1 MSAAHSKYS
10 ASASDRWLACPGS
23 VVLSA
28 GKSSKASIHAARGT
42 VAHTLLEWCLTQGLA
57 EPHAEWVGAVHE
69 VDGFE
74 IEVDDELIDNVKW
87 ALGHIAEITA
97 GCDIVQSETRV
108 NYAHWLGVPTDEGFG
123 TSDVIAVR
131 SADRELLVA
140 DYKNGRKAVDAVDNT
155 QMMLYAAGALTQF
168 EDVVDV
174 DTVRMVI
181 LQPEAGRPK
190 EHVISVADL
199 KAWLT
204 GPARSG
210 ASSVQVAERTYPDAA
225 DGASEWQDTFLKT
238 GEHCTFCKAK
248 ATCPKIRGE
257 VAEAVFH
264 TAPATPEEFE
274 SYVDNARAMGACAT
288 TLESVLACERSQG
301 HSAAAWIGAAL
312 SKVDLIEDWCKAVR
326 AEAERRLLAGEPV
339 PGFKI
344 VQGKR
349 GARAWANVAEAE
361 QMLKTFRLKQEEMYD
376 FKLISPTTAEKLAK
390 AETIGKRQW
399 PKLQALITQSEGKP
413 HVAPESDPRPSITVQ
428 PVDEMFH
435 PQADDLV

>member
-210 ASSVQVAERTYPDAA
+210 ASSVQVAERTYSDAA
-225 DGASEWQDTFLKT
+225 DGASEWHDTFLRT

-257 VAEAVFH
+257 VAQTTGFAEDI
-264 TAPATPEEFE
+264 TAEFE
-274 SYVDNARAMGACAT
+274 VVKLTSSTPPADI
-288 TLESVLACERSQG
+288 SVCLQ
-301 HSAAAWIGAAL
+301 
-312 SKVDLIEDWCKAVR
+312 KVDLIEDWCKAVR

-349 GARAWANVAEAE
+349 GARAWANASEAE

-376 FKLISPTTAEKLAK
+376 FKLISPTAAEKLAK

>member
-1 MSAAHSKYS
+1 VTQAAHSKYS
-10 ASASDRWLACPGS
+10 ASASERWLACPGS
-23 VVLSA
+23 VTLSA

-42 VAHTLLEWCLTQGLA
+42 AAHTVLEECLLVPQHKPEDFIGRA
-57 EPHAEWVGAVHE
+57 FDI
-69 VDGFE
+69 DGFTVE
-74 IEVDDELIDNVKW
+74 FDDELASNVQW
-87 ALGHIAEITA
+87 ALGHLAEITA
-97 GCDIVQSETRV
+97 GCDIVQAETRV
-108 NYAHWLGVPTDEGFG
+108 NYAHWIGVPQEEGFG
-123 TSDVIAVR
+123 TADVIAVR

-155 QMMLYAAGALTQF
+155 QMMLYAGGALSQF
-168 EDVVDV
+168 DDVVDI

-181 LQPEAGRPK
+181 LQPDAGRPK

-199 KAWLT
+199 RTWLT
-204 GPARSG
+204 GRARSG
-210 ASSVQVAERTYPDAA
+210 ANSVQMAERTYPDASQ
-225 DGASEWQDTFLKT
+225 GATDWHDTFLRT

-257 VAEAVFH
+257 VLETVFV
-264 TAPATPEEFE
+264 TNPATPEEFE
-274 SYVDNARAMGACAT
+274 SFDMKFDAKAVEQKW
-288 TLESVLACERSQG
+288 LSVYLQKA
-301 HSAAAWIGAAL
+301 
-312 SKVDLIEDWCKAVR
+312 DLIEDWLKSVR

-349 GARAWANVAEAE
+349 GARAWANADEVEA
-361 QMLKTFRLKQEEMYD
+361 MLKTFRLKQEEMYD

-413 HVAPESDPRPSITVQ
+413 HVAPESDPRPAIEVR
-428 PVDEMFH
+428 PIDELFDV
-435 PQADDLV
+435 QADTTDLV